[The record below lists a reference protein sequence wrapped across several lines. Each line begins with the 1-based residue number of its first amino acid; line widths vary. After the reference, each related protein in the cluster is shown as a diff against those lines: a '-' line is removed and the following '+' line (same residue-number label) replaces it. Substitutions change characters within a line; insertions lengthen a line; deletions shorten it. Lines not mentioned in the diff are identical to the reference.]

1 MQTLLAFI
9 ETRGQG
15 TTVNTFGQTVRE
27 LLAKAAL
34 LCVLS
39 LASAL
44 APAQTVTYFHNDASG
59 TPLLATNAA
68 GNVLWKESHRPYGDR
83 LNNTPAASGNPIGY
97 AGKPFDAAVGLSY
110 MGARY
115 YDPVLGR
122 FLGVDPAPAD
132 PGGVHSINR
141 YAYANNNPYKYVD
154 PDGNSPLDI
163 GFLAYDVVKL
173 GVAVYSGFGVGAAA
187 ADVVVSIIGVA
198 SPVPGTGQM
207 IKAARATE
215 KVIDVGRT
223 AERVAEKAAAKGGK
237 GYVDGFRAV
246 SKKEADDIAKHGFRP
261 EPSGRSMNDKWF
273 SETRQGA
280 EQFRKTYP
288 ELEGVVQT
296 RVPRDVYDRSF
307 KHPNIDNTGPGFCVQ
322 CSDLKSLPKP

>member
-1 MQTLLAFI
+1 M
-9 ETRGQG
+9 
-15 TTVNTFGQTVRE
+15 NTFAQTVCD

-34 LCVLS
+34 LGVLAF
-39 LASAL
+39 ASAL
-44 APAQTVTYFHNDASG
+44 APAQTVTYYHNDASG
-59 TPLLATNAA
+59 TPLLATDAA
-68 GNVLWKESHRPYGDR
+68 GNVVWKESHRPYGER

-97 AGKPFDAAVGLSY
+97 AGRPFDAAVGLSY

-132 PGGVHSINR
+132 PGGVHSVNR
-141 YAYANNNPYKYVD
+141 YAYANNNPYKFVD

-173 GVAVYSGFGVGAAA
+173 GVAVYSGAGVGAAA

-215 KVIDVGRT
+215 KVIEGGRA
-223 AERVAEKAAAKGGK
+223 AERVAEAGRAGEKGLVAAKGVGTTAKGSGEAIQVTKSGVALPPGAKHQIPEGYVQNPHRSGSYGEVVDGKFKERLRIDPPTPPGQKGPNYSHYHRDGK
-237 GYVDGFRAV
+237 GTHY
-246 SKKEADDIAKHGFRP
+246 SPRP
-261 EPSGRSMNDKWF
+261 GDK
-273 SETRQGA
+273 
-280 EQFRKTYP
+280 
-288 ELEGVVQT
+288 
-296 RVPRDVYDRSF
+296 D
-307 KHPNIDNTGPGFCVQ
+307 PGFG
-322 CSDLKSLPKP
+322 P